1 MIEKQQNNPLHGLK
15 NEQLLTE
22 LVEFY
27 GWELLYEAL
36 RLDCFKNNPSI
47 ASSVKFMKKTEWAK
61 DKIEN
66 FYLYRFKRMPRPS
79 KQQFELKPRE
89 RGFVDGIEPRDP
101 MPLTPELIAEMK
113 LKAQQDYEMQQQK
126 KRQRQDKPVRRTKPA
141 APAHRQADD
150 NDPWSSWKKK

>member
-1 MIEKQQNNPLHGLK
+1 MIEKQTNNPLHGLK

-27 GWELLYEAL
+27 GWGILYEAL

-47 ASSVKFMKKTEWAK
+47 ASSVKFIKKTEWAK
-61 DKIEN
+61 DKVEN

-89 RGFVDGIEPRDP
+89 RGFADGIEPRAP
-101 MPLTPELIAEMK
+101 LPLTPELIAEMK
-113 LKAQQDYEMQQQK
+113 QKAQQDYELQQQK
-126 KRQRQDKPVRRTKPA
+126 KRQQKAKPVRRNKPVRPA
-141 APAHRQADD
+141 ANQDD
-150 NDPWSSWKKK
+150 QKDPWSSWKTK